1 MVKVKTSAQIDK
13 VHDKTI
19 RLLKNM
25 LNDAIASKKITKALQ
40 KKGYKIKEVAH
51 PHEFIMRRLKMIK

>member
-19 RLLKNM
+19 RILKNM

-51 PHEFIMRRLKMIK
+51 PHEFIMRRLQHMK